1 MRLLVS
7 RGGSGV
13 CRLLSAWSSR
23 WACSITQLSTFGTC
37 SALDASNSKAF
48 AKPQPCG
55 WIDALCCESSEN
67 FSCAGAAIANDD
79 GMHGGRTSSSTEQG
93 FPECDMLHKCI
104 QCASMQSLP

>member
-79 GMHGGRTSSSTEQG
+79 AIVEFKVRARTCTTMRTHGRWLSIKQMSVS
-93 FPECDMLHKCI
+93 CI
-104 QCASMQSLP
+104 